1 MSDFALICPRCS
13 SPLSDWASGT
23 QTCARCGTGFEIDD
37 RIYRFLLPER
47 IEELRPFLSQYRLVR
62 EQEGYRS
69 RTPAYYRALPAVDP
83 HNPLAENWR
92 VRESSFNHLYR
103 SILPSFDHYPLS
115 ILDLGAGNGWL
126 CHRLSALGH
135 RCAAVDWLADG
146 EDGLG
151 AHKHYPV
158 QFSCFQADFDRL
170 PFAPWQF
177 DLVIFNASLHYSPDI
192 IATLRN
198 TAEMLSPGG
207 GLAIMDS
214 PTFRADDN
222 GRRMVA
228 EMEAKLKA
236 QSGLTRVIQ
245 PGMGYLT
252 PGLLK
257 DAGKALG
264 MEFHFRL
271 SRGGLGWEIRRYLA
285 GIKMRREPARLGMWV
300 GMFRR

>member
-13 SPLSDWASGT
+13 SPLPDWASGT
-23 QTCARCGTGFEIDD
+23 QTCARCGTRFEIDD

-47 IEELRPFLSQYRLVR
+47 LDELRPFLAQYRIVR

-69 RTPAYYRALPAVDP
+69 RTPAYYRALPAVDT
-83 HNPLAENWR
+83 HDPLAENWR
-92 VRESSFNHLYR
+92 VRASSFNQLCR
-103 SILPSFDHYPLS
+103 AVLPSFDHFPLS

-126 CHRLSALGH
+126 SHRLSALGH
-135 RCAAVDWLADG
+135 RCVAVDLLADG

-158 QFSCFQADFDRL
+158 QFACFQADFDRL
-170 PFAPWQF
+170 PFALWQF
-177 DLVIFNASLHYSPDI
+177 DLVIFNASLHYAPDI
-192 IATLRN
+192 ITTLRN

-207 GLAIMDS
+207 GIAILDS

-222 GRRMVA
+222 GRRMLA

-264 MEFHFRL
+264 LEFNFRP
-271 SRGGLGWEIRRYLA
+271 SRGGLGREIRQYLA
-285 GIKMRREPARLGMWV
+285 RRTMRREPARFGMWV